1 MDTKNRSAPIYMGN
15 AIPPKESAQY
25 IKIYCTVARSVELWG
40 EVDRMRIKIV
50 NYLIVWCQKE
60 PSFSTKIQSGDKGYP
75 CQKMRGQILIPLF
88 NKAGLYEKELLLV
101 INKSAYTICRKDS

>member
-50 NYLIVWCQKE
+50 NYLIVWCQ
-60 PSFSTKIQSGDKGYP
+60 
-75 CQKMRGQILIPLF
+75 
-88 NKAGLYEKELLLV
+88 
-101 INKSAYTICRKDS
+101 

>member
-50 NYLIVWCQKE
+50 NYLIVWCQKNRHS
-60 PSFSTKIQSGDKGYP
+60 PLKSNLGIKDIRAKRCVDK
-75 CQKMRGQILIPLF
+75 
-88 NKAGLYEKELLLV
+88 
-101 INKSAYTICRKDS
+101 S